1 MLLLL
6 YPNVCQTIITFLN
19 NVIKRYQNAEKS
31 NPSTWLFNNQLGS
44 AFLSYISL
52 VVFLCAKFPRCFSV
66 ALINACIINLL
77 SPLKTFFP
85 CCVKILHLYSL
96 QFKNSF
102 LKSSE
107 MLSKFNFFLSPPPY
121 LFYVF
126 FLLWLTL
133 TFL

>member
-6 YPNVCQTIITFLN
+6 YPNVCQPIITFLN

-102 LKSSE
+102 LNLLKCSLNLIFS
-107 MLSKFNFFLSPPPY
+107 FLR
-121 LFYVF
+121 L
-126 FLLWLTL
+126 L
-133 TFL
+133 TFSMSFSFCG